1 MTQVENISP
10 AEKASIECIEKVF
23 ASLTAKKN
31 FLVEAGAGAGK
42 TYTLIKALNHQIEN
56 NSKSFLRSNKKIAC
70 ITYTN
75 IAKEEIKS
83 RTDNN
88 PMIFAETIHA
98 FSWHVIKD
106 FQKAI
111 REHIPNL
118 TDRWQERIVEAGGIK
133 QQTVIYNLGYP
144 KVTLEEI
151 FLHHDDVIK
160 LFTHLLE
167 DKKFQKI
174 LANKFPVIFIDE
186 YQDTN
191 ISLAKGIVKN
201 FIETEEGPL
210 IGFFG
215 DHWQKIYGSNS
226 CGLITATE
234 GNLQVIGKQANF
246 RSDKLIVKSLNKI
259 RPELEQHESDPDSTG
274 EIIIYHSNN
283 YTGDRRI
290 GNHWKG
296 DLPEEV
302 AHDYFSK
309 TIDELGAKGWNIS
322 ADNTKVLMLTN
333 NVLASE
339 QNYQNIFQVFSDTE
353 DYLKKN
359 DDYILFLSDIVE
371 PGCEAFKNK
380 KYGEMLD
387 AFSMNAPRIRKHSD
401 KEAWH
406 CDMIR
411 LIEARN
417 NGTIGNV
424 IDVLKQTK
432 RPRISKKVEE
442 KEKRFSEINQKPKE
456 DQTED
461 EVVFAEKI
469 KNIRDIPYSELINVV
484 QYIDDKTLFST
495 KHGVKGAEF
504 DNVIVVFGRGW
515 NNYNWNQM
523 LEWATD
529 GIPNGRQ
536 DSFERNRNL
545 FYVACSRPKHRLTL
559 LFTQE
564 LSAKAIIT
572 LKNWFGDIITPLSIE
587 PVN

>member
-1 MTQVENISP
+1 MTQVENMSP
-10 AEKASIECIEKVF
+10 AEKASIDCIEKVF
-23 ASLTAKKN
+23 ASLTANKN

-42 TYTLIKALNHQIEN
+42 TYTLIKALKHQIEN
-56 NSKSFLRSNKKIAC
+56 NSDRFLRSNKKIAC

-75 IAKEEIKS
+75 VAKEEIQS

-88 PMIFAETIHA
+88 PIVFAETIHA
-98 FSWHVIKD
+98 FGWHVIKD

-111 REHIPNL
+111 REQIPNL
-118 TDRWQERIVEAGGIK
+118 TDRWKERIEEAGGIT

-144 KVTLEEI
+144 KITADEI

-160 LFTHLLE
+160 LLTYLLD

-174 LANKFPVIFIDE
+174 LTNKFPVIFIDE

-191 ISLAKGIVKN
+191 INLANAIVKN

-234 GNLQVIGKQANF
+234 GKIEVIGKQANF
-246 RSDKLIVKSLNKI
+246 RSDKLIVKALNKI
-259 RPELEQHESDPDSTG
+259 RPELEQHESNPNSTG
-274 EIIIYHSNN
+274 EILIYHSNN
-283 YTGDRRI
+283 YTGERRT
-290 GNHWKG
+290 GNHWKD

-302 AHDYFSK
+302 AHNYLSK
-309 TIDELGAKGWNIS
+309 TIAELEAKGWNIA
-322 ADNTKVLMLTN
+322 ADTTKVLMLTN
-333 NVLASE
+333 SVLASE
-339 QNYQNIFQVFSDTE
+339 QNYQNIFQVFSDTD

-359 DDYILFLSDIVE
+359 DDYISFLSDVVE
-371 PGCEAFKNK
+371 PGSVAFHNR
-380 KYGEMLD
+380 KYGEMLN
-387 AFSMNAPRIRKHSD
+387 AFNMNAPRIRKHAD

-406 CDMIR
+406 SDMTR

-424 IDVLKQTK
+424 VDLLKETK
-432 RPRISKKVEE
+432 RPRISKKIEE
-442 KEKRFSEINQKPKE
+442 KEKRLLEINQKTIEQQKE
-456 DQTED
+456 E
-461 EVVFAEKI
+461 EIAFAEKI
-469 KNIRDIPYSELINVV
+469 KNIRSIPYSELINVV

-504 DNVIVVFGRGW
+504 ENVLVVFGRGW

-523 LEWATD
+523 LEWATN
-529 GIPNGRQ
+529 GIPNGKQ

-545 FYVACSRPKHRLTL
+545 FYVACSRPKKRLTL

-564 LSAKAIIT
+564 LSATAITT
-572 LKNWFGDIITPLSIE
+572 LQNWFGNVVEPLVIQ
-587 PVN
+587 

>member
-1 MTQVENISP
+1 MMQVENISP

-23 ASLTAKKN
+23 ASLTAKNN

-42 TYTLIKALNHQIEN
+42 TYTLIKALKHQIDN
-56 NSKSFLRSNKKIAC
+56 NSENFLRSNKKIAC

-75 IAKEEIKS
+75 VAKEEIQS

-88 PMIFAETIHA
+88 PIIFAETIHA
-98 FSWHVIKD
+98 FGWHVIKD

-111 REHIPNL
+111 REQIPNL
-118 TDRWQERIVEAGGIK
+118 TDRWKERIEEAGGIT
-133 QQTVIYNLGYP
+133 QQTVVYNLGYP
-144 KVTLEEI
+144 KITADEI

-160 LFTHLLE
+160 LLTHLLD

-174 LANKFPVIFIDE
+174 LTNKFPVIFIDE

-191 ISLAKGIVKN
+191 INLANAIVEN

-234 GNLQVIGKQANF
+234 GKLEVIGKQANF
-246 RSDKLIVKSLNKI
+246 RSDKLIVKALNKI

-274 EIIIYHSNN
+274 EILIYHSNN
-283 YTGDRRI
+283 YAGERRT
-290 GNHWKG
+290 GNHWKD

-302 AHDYFSK
+302 AHNYLSK
-309 TIDELGAKGWNIS
+309 TITELEVKGWNIVS
-322 ADNTKVLMLTN
+322 DTTKVLMLTN
-333 NVLASE
+333 SVLASE
-339 QNYQNIFQVFSDTE
+339 QNYQNIFQVFNDTD

-359 DDYILFLSDIVE
+359 DDYISFLSDVVE
-371 PGCEAFKNK
+371 PGCEAFQNK
-380 KYGEMLD
+380 KYGEMLN
-387 AFSMNAPRIRKHSD
+387 AFNMNAPRIRKHAD

-406 CDMIR
+406 SDMTR

-417 NGTIGNV
+417 NGTIGNL
-424 IDVLKQTK
+424 IDVLKETK
-432 RPRISKKVEE
+432 RPRISKKIEE
-442 KEKRFSEINQKPKE
+442 KERRFFEINQKPVEQQSKE
-456 DQTED
+456 DTAF
-461 EVVFAEKI
+461 VEKI
-469 KNIRDIPYSELINVV
+469 KNIRNIPYSELINVV

-504 DNVIVVFGRGW
+504 ENVLVVFGRGW

-523 LEWATD
+523 LEWATN
-529 GIPNGRQ
+529 GIPKGKQ

-545 FYVACSRPKHRLTL
+545 FYVACSRPKKRLTL

-564 LSAKAIIT
+564 LSATAITT
-572 LKNWFGDIITPLSIE
+572 LQNWFGNVVEPLVIQ
-587 PVN
+587 

>member
-1 MTQVENISP
+1 MTQVENMSP

-23 ASLTAKKN
+23 ASLTANKN

-42 TYTLIKALNHQIEN
+42 TYTLIKALKHQIKN
-56 NSKSFLRSNKKIAC
+56 NSDSFLRSNKKIAC

-75 IAKEEIKS
+75 IAKEEIQS

-88 PMIFAETIHA
+88 PIIFAETIHA
-98 FSWHVIKD
+98 FGWHVIKD

-111 REHIPNL
+111 REQIPNL
-118 TDRWQERIVEAGGIK
+118 TDRWKARIEEAGGIT
-133 QQTVIYNLGYP
+133 QQTVTYNLGYP
-144 KVTLEEI
+144 KITADEI

-160 LFTHLLE
+160 LLTHLLY

-174 LANKFPVIFIDE
+174 LTNKFPVIFIDE

-191 ISLAKGIVKN
+191 INLANAIVEN

-234 GNLQVIGKQANF
+234 GKLEIIGKQANF
-246 RSDKLIVKSLNKI
+246 RSDKLIVKALNKI
-259 RPELEQHESDPDSTG
+259 RPELEQHESDFDSTG
-274 EIIIYHSNN
+274 EILIYHSNN
-283 YTGDRRI
+283 YTGERRT
-290 GNHWKG
+290 GNHWKD
-296 DLPEEV
+296 DLPEET
-302 AHDYFSK
+302 AHDYLSK
-309 TIDELGAKGWNIS
+309 TITNLQEKGWNIA
-322 ADNTKVLMLTN
+322 ADTTKVLMLTN
-333 NVLASE
+333 SVLASE
-339 QNYQNIFQVFSDTE
+339 QNYQNIFQVFSDTD

-359 DDYILFLSDIVE
+359 DDYISFLSDIVE
-371 PGCEAFKNK
+371 PGAVAFHNK
-380 KYGEMLD
+380 KYGEMLS
-387 AFSMNAPRIRKHSD
+387 AFNMNAPRIRKHAD

-406 CDMIR
+406 SDMTQ

-417 NGTIGNV
+417 DGTIGNV
-424 IDVLKQTK
+424 IDILKETK
-432 RPRISKKVEE
+432 RPRISKKIEE
-442 KEKRFSEINQKPKE
+442 KEKRFFEINQKAIE
-456 DQTED
+456 QQTE
-461 EVVFAEKI
+461 EELAFTEKI
-469 KNIRDIPYSELINVV
+469 KNIRNIPYSELINVV

-504 DNVIVVFGRGW
+504 ENVLVVFGRGW

-523 LEWATD
+523 LEWATN
-529 GIPNGRQ
+529 GIPNGKQ

-545 FYVACSRPKHRLTL
+545 FYVACSRPKKRLTL

-564 LSAKAIIT
+564 LSATAITT
-572 LKNWFGDIITPLSIE
+572 LQNWFGNVVEPLVIQ
-587 PVN
+587 

>member
-1 MTQVENISP
+1 MTQVENMSP

-23 ASLTAKKN
+23 ASLMANKN

-42 TYTLIKALNHQIEN
+42 TYTLIKALKHQIKN
-56 NSKSFLRSNKKIAC
+56 NSDSFLRSNKKIAC

-75 IAKEEIKS
+75 IAKEEIQS

-88 PMIFAETIHA
+88 PIIFAETIHA
-98 FSWHVIKD
+98 FGWHVIKD

-111 REHIPNL
+111 REQIPNL
-118 TDRWQERIVEAGGIK
+118 TDRWKERIEEVGGIT

-144 KVTLEEI
+144 KITADEI
-151 FLHHDDVIK
+151 FLHHDDFIK
-160 LFTHLLE
+160 LLRHLLD

-174 LANKFPVIFIDE
+174 LTNKFPVIFIDE

-191 ISLAKGIVKN
+191 INLANAIVEN
-201 FIETEEGPL
+201 FIETGKGPL

-234 GNLQVIGKQANF
+234 GKLEVIGKQANF
-246 RSDKLIVKSLNKI
+246 RSDKLIVKALNKI
-259 RPELEQHESDPDSTG
+259 RPELEQHESDPDSIG
-274 EIIIYHSNN
+274 EILIYHSNN
-283 YTGDRRI
+283 YTGKRRT
-290 GNHWKG
+290 GNHWKD

-302 AHDYFSK
+302 AHNYLSK
-309 TIDELGAKGWNIS
+309 TIIKLQEKGWNIA
-322 ADNTKVLMLTN
+322 ADTTKVLMLTN
-333 NVLASE
+333 SVLASE
-339 QNYQNIFQVFSDTE
+339 QNYQNIFQVFSDTD

-359 DDYILFLSDIVE
+359 DDYISFLSDVVE
-371 PGCEAFKNK
+371 PGSVAFHNK
-380 KYGEMLD
+380 KYGEMLN
-387 AFSMNAPRIRKHSD
+387 AFNMNAPRIRKHVD
-401 KEAWH
+401 KETWH
-406 CDMIR
+406 SDMTR

-424 IDVLKQTK
+424 IDILKETK
-432 RPRISKKVEE
+432 RPRISKKIEE
-442 KEKRFSEINQKPKE
+442 KEKRFFEINQKAIE
-456 DQTED
+456 QQTE
-461 EVVFAEKI
+461 EELAFAEKI
-469 KNIRDIPYSELINVV
+469 NNIRSIPYSELINVV

-504 DNVIVVFGRGW
+504 ENVLVVFGRGW

-523 LEWATD
+523 LEWATN
-529 GIPNGRQ
+529 GIPNGKQ

-545 FYVACSRPKHRLTL
+545 FYVACSRPKKRLTL

-564 LSAKAIIT
+564 LSATAITT
-572 LKNWFGDIITPLSIE
+572 LQNWFGNVVEPLII
-587 PVN
+587 

>member
-1 MTQVENISP
+1 MTQVENMSP

-23 ASLTAKKN
+23 ASLTANKN

-42 TYTLIKALNHQIEN
+42 TYTLIKALKHQIKN
-56 NSKSFLRSNKKIAC
+56 NSDSFLRSNKKIAC

-75 IAKEEIKS
+75 VAKEEIQS

-88 PMIFAETIHA
+88 PIIFAETIHA
-98 FSWHVIKD
+98 FGWHVIKD

-111 REHIPNL
+111 REQIPNL
-118 TDRWQERIVEAGGIK
+118 TDRWKERIEEAGGIT

-144 KVTLEEI
+144 KITADEI

-160 LFTHLLE
+160 LLTHLLD

-174 LANKFPVIFIDE
+174 LTNKFPVIFIDE

-191 ISLAKGIVKN
+191 IHLANAIVEN

-215 DHWQKIYGSNS
+215 DHWQKIYGSTS

-234 GNLQVIGKQANF
+234 GKLEVIGKQANF
-246 RSDKLIVKSLNKI
+246 RSDKLIVKALNKI

-274 EIIIYHSNN
+274 EILIYHSNN
-283 YTGDRRI
+283 YAGERRT
-290 GNHWKG
+290 GNHWKD
-296 DLPEEV
+296 DLPEET
-302 AHDYFSK
+302 AHDYLSK
-309 TIDELGAKGWNIS
+309 TITNLQEKGWNID
-322 ADNTKVLMLTN
+322 ADTTKVLMLTN
-333 NVLASE
+333 SVLASE
-339 QNYQNIFQVFSDTE
+339 QNYQNIFQVFSDTD

-359 DDYILFLSDIVE
+359 DDYISFLSDVVE
-371 PGCEAFKNK
+371 PGSVAFHNK
-380 KYGEMLD
+380 KYGDMLN
-387 AFSMNAPRIRKHSD
+387 AFNMNAPRIRKHAD

-406 CDMIR
+406 SDMTQ
-411 LIEARN
+411 LIETRN

-424 IDVLKQTK
+424 IDILKETK
-432 RPRISKKVEE
+432 RPRISKKIEE
-442 KEKRFSEINQKPKE
+442 KEKRLFEINQKAIE
-456 DQTED
+456 QQTE
-461 EVVFAEKI
+461 EEIAFAEKI
-469 KNIRDIPYSELINVV
+469 KNIRSIPYSELINVV

-504 DNVIVVFGRGW
+504 ENVLVVFGRGW

-523 LEWATD
+523 LEWATN
-529 GIPNGRQ
+529 GIPNGKQ

-545 FYVACSRPKHRLTL
+545 FYVACSRPKKRLTL

-564 LSAKAIIT
+564 LSATAITT
-572 LKNWFGDIITPLSIE
+572 LQNWFGNVVEPLVI
-587 PVN
+587 

>member
-1 MTQVENISP
+1 MTQVENMSP
-10 AEKASIECIEKVF
+10 AEKASIDCIEKVF
-23 ASLTAKKN
+23 ASLTANKN

-42 TYTLIKALNHQIEN
+42 TYTLIKALKHQIEN
-56 NSKSFLRSNKKIAC
+56 NSDRFLRSNKKIAC

-75 IAKEEIKS
+75 VAKEEIQS

-88 PMIFAETIHA
+88 PIVFAETIHA
-98 FSWHVIKD
+98 FGWHVIKD

-111 REHIPNL
+111 REQIPNL
-118 TDRWQERIVEAGGIK
+118 TDRWKERIEEAGGIT

-144 KVTLEEI
+144 KITADEI

-160 LFTHLLE
+160 LLTYLLD

-174 LANKFPVIFIDE
+174 LTNKFPVIFIDE

-191 ISLAKGIVKN
+191 INLANAIVKN

-234 GNLQVIGKQANF
+234 GKIEVIGKQANF
-246 RSDKLIVKSLNKI
+246 RSDKLIVKALNKI
-259 RPELEQHESDPDSTG
+259 RPELEQHESNPNSTG
-274 EIIIYHSNN
+274 EILIYHSNN
-283 YTGDRRI
+283 YTGERRT
-290 GNHWKG
+290 GNHWKD

-302 AHDYFSK
+302 AHNYLSK
-309 TIDELGAKGWNIS
+309 TIAELEAKGWNIA
-322 ADNTKVLMLTN
+322 ADTTKVLMLTN
-333 NVLASE
+333 SVLASE
-339 QNYQNIFQVFSDTE
+339 QNYQNIFQVFSDTD

-359 DDYILFLSDIVE
+359 DDYISFLSDVVE
-371 PGCEAFKNK
+371 PGSVAFHNR
-380 KYGEMLD
+380 KYGEMLN
-387 AFSMNAPRIRKHSD
+387 AFNMNAPRIRKHAD

-406 CDMIR
+406 SDMTR

-424 IDVLKQTK
+424 VDLLKETK
-432 RPRISKKVEE
+432 RPRISKKIEE
-442 KEKRFSEINQKPKE
+442 KEKRLLEINQKTIEQQKE
-456 DQTED
+456 E
-461 EVVFAEKI
+461 EIAFAEKI
-469 KNIRDIPYSELINVV
+469 KNIRSIPYSELINVV

-504 DNVIVVFGRGW
+504 ENVLVVFGRGW

-523 LEWATD
+523 LEWATN
-529 GIPNGRQ
+529 GTPNGKQ

-545 FYVACSRPKHRLTL
+545 FYVACSRPKKRLTL

-564 LSAKAIIT
+564 LSVTAITT
-572 LKNWFGDIITPLSIE
+572 LQNWFGNVVEPLII
-587 PVN
+587 

>member
-1 MTQVENISP
+1 MTQIANISP
-10 AEKASIECIEKVF
+10 AEKASIECINKVF
-23 ASLTAKKN
+23 ASLTANKN

-42 TYTLIKALNHQIEN
+42 TYTLIKALKHQIKKNSEN
-56 NSKSFLRSNKKIAC
+56 FLRSNKKIAC

-75 IAKEEIKS
+75 VAKEEVQS

-88 PMIFAETIHA
+88 PIIFAETIHA
-98 FSWHVIKD
+98 FGWHVIKD

-111 REHIPNL
+111 RQQIPNL
-118 TDRWQERIVEAGGIK
+118 TNRWQERIAEAGGLK

-144 KVTLEEI
+144 KITADEI

-160 LFTHLLE
+160 LLTHLLD

-191 ISLAKGIVKN
+191 INLAKGIVEN

-234 GNLQVIGKQANF
+234 GKLEVIGKQTNF

-259 RPELEQHESDPDSTG
+259 RPDLEQHEYDPDSTG
-274 EIIIYHSNN
+274 EVLIYHSNN
-283 YTGDRRI
+283 YTQERRT

-296 DLPEEV
+296 DLSEEV
-302 AHDYFSK
+302 AHKYLSK
-309 TIDELGAKGWNIS
+309 TIAELESKGWNIV
-322 ADNTKVLMLTN
+322 ANTTKVLMLTN

-339 QNYQNIFQVFSDTE
+339 QNYQNIFQVFSDSD

-359 DDYILFLSDIVE
+359 DDYISFLSDIVV
-371 PGCEAFKNK
+371 PGSEAFQNK
-380 KYGEMLD
+380 KYGEMLN
-387 AFSMNAPRIRKHSD
+387 AFNMNAPRIRKHAD
-401 KEAWH
+401 KVAWH
-406 CDMIR
+406 SDMIQ
-411 LIEARN
+411 LIQARN

-432 RPRISKKVEE
+432 RPRIAKKIEE
-442 KEKRFSEINQKPKE
+442 KEKRFSEINQKLLE
-456 DQTED
+456 QQTE
-461 EVVFAEKI
+461 EETLFAEKI
-469 KNIRDIPYSELINVV
+469 RNIRDIPYSELINVV

-504 DNVIVVFGRGW
+504 KNVLVVFGRGW

-529 GIPNGRQ
+529 GIPNDRQ

-545 FYVACSRPKHRLTL
+545 FYVACSRPKHRLAL
-559 LFTQE
+559 LFTQQ
-564 LSAKAIIT
+564 LSDKAIIT
-572 LKNWFGDIITPLSIE
+572 LKNWFGDVVMPLNVE
-587 PVN
+587 

>member
-1 MTQVENISP
+1 MTQVENMSP
-10 AEKASIECIEKVF
+10 AEKASIDCIEKVF
-23 ASLTAKKN
+23 ASLTANKN

-42 TYTLIKALNHQIEN
+42 TYTLIKALKHQIEN
-56 NSKSFLRSNKKIAC
+56 NSDRFLRSNKKIAC

-75 IAKEEIKS
+75 VAKEEIQS

-88 PMIFAETIHA
+88 PIVFAETIHA
-98 FSWHVIKD
+98 FGWHVIKD

-111 REHIPNL
+111 REQIPNL
-118 TDRWQERIVEAGGIK
+118 TDRWKERIEEAGGIT

-144 KVTLEEI
+144 KITADEI

-160 LFTHLLE
+160 LLTYLLD

-174 LANKFPVIFIDE
+174 LTNKFPVIFIDE

-191 ISLAKGIVKN
+191 INLANAIVKN

-234 GNLQVIGKQANF
+234 GKIEVIGKQANF
-246 RSDKLIVKSLNKI
+246 RSDKLIVKALNKI
-259 RPELEQHESDPDSTG
+259 RPELEQHESNPNSTG
-274 EIIIYHSNN
+274 EILIYHSNN
-283 YTGDRRI
+283 YTGERRT
-290 GNHWKG
+290 GNHWKD
-296 DLPEEV
+296 DLPEKV
-302 AHDYFSK
+302 AHNYLSK
-309 TIDELGAKGWNIS
+309 TIAELEAKGWNIA
-322 ADNTKVLMLTN
+322 ADTTKVLMLTN
-333 NVLASE
+333 SVLASE
-339 QNYQNIFQVFSDTE
+339 QNYQNIFQVFSDTD

-359 DDYILFLSDIVE
+359 DDYISFLSDVVE
-371 PGCEAFKNK
+371 PGSVAFHNR
-380 KYGEMLD
+380 KYGEMLN
-387 AFSMNAPRIRKHSD
+387 AFNMNAPRIRKHAD

-406 CDMIR
+406 SDMTR

-424 IDVLKQTK
+424 VDLLKETK
-432 RPRISKKVEE
+432 RPRISKKIEE
-442 KEKRFSEINQKPKE
+442 KEKRLLEINQKTIEQQKE
-456 DQTED
+456 E
-461 EVVFAEKI
+461 EIAFAEKI
-469 KNIRDIPYSELINVV
+469 KNIRSIPYSELINVV

-504 DNVIVVFGRGW
+504 ENVLVVFGRGW

-523 LEWATD
+523 LEWATN
-529 GIPNGRQ
+529 GTPNGKQ

-545 FYVACSRPKHRLTL
+545 FYVACSRPKKRLTL

-564 LSAKAIIT
+564 LSVTAITT
-572 LKNWFGDIITPLSIE
+572 LQNWFGNVVEPLII
-587 PVN
+587 

>member
-1 MTQVENISP
+1 MIQVENISP

-23 ASLTAKKN
+23 ASLTANKN

-42 TYTLIKALNHQIEN
+42 TYTLIKALQHQIKN
-56 NSKSFLRSNKKIAC
+56 NSDIFLRSNKKIAC

-75 IAKEEIKS
+75 VAKEEIQS
-83 RTDNN
+83 RTDNS
-88 PMIFAETIHA
+88 PIIFAETIHA
-98 FSWHVIKD
+98 FGWHVIKD

-111 REHIPNL
+111 REQIPNL
-118 TDRWQERIVEAGGIK
+118 TDRWKERIEEAGGIT

-144 KVTLEEI
+144 KITADEI

-160 LFTHLLE
+160 LLTHLLD

-174 LANKFPVIFIDE
+174 LTNKFPVIFIDE

-191 ISLAKGIVKN
+191 IHLANAIVEN

-234 GNLQVIGKQANF
+234 GKLEIIGKQANF
-246 RSDKLIVKSLNKI
+246 RSDKLIVKALNKI

-274 EIIIYHSNN
+274 EILIYHSNN
-283 YTGDRRI
+283 YTGERRT
-290 GNHWKG
+290 GNHWKD
-296 DLPEEV
+296 DLPEAT
-302 AHDYFSK
+302 AHDYLSK
-309 TIDELGAKGWNIS
+309 TITKLQEKGWNID
-322 ADNTKVLMLTN
+322 ADTTKVLMLTN
-333 NVLASE
+333 SVLASE
-339 QNYQNIFQVFSDTE
+339 QNYQNIFQVFSDTD

-359 DDYILFLSDIVE
+359 DDYISFLSDIVE
-371 PGCEAFKNK
+371 PGSVAFQNK
-380 KYGEMLD
+380 KYGEMLE
-387 AFSMNAPRIRKHSD
+387 AFNMNAPRIRKHAD

-406 CDMIR
+406 SDMTR

-417 NGTIGNV
+417 NGTLGSVVDI
-424 IDVLKQTK
+424 LKETK

-442 KEKRFSEINQKPKE
+442 KEKRLFEINQKALE
-456 DQTED
+456 QQTE
-461 EVVFAEKI
+461 EEIAFREKI
-469 KNIRDIPYSELINVV
+469 KNIRSIPYSELINVV

-504 DNVIVVFGRGW
+504 ENVLVVFGRGW

-523 LEWATD
+523 LEWATN
-529 GIPNGRQ
+529 GIPKGKQ
-536 DSFERNRNL
+536 ESFERNRNL
-545 FYVACSRPKHRLTL
+545 FYVACSRPKKRLTL

-564 LSAKAIIT
+564 LSATAITT
-572 LKNWFGDIITPLSIE
+572 LQNWFGNLVEPLVIQ
-587 PVN
+587 

>member
-1 MTQVENISP
+1 MTQVENMSP

-23 ASLTAKKN
+23 ASLTANKN

-42 TYTLIKALNHQIEN
+42 TYTLIKALKHQIEN
-56 NSKSFLRSNKKIAC
+56 NSDRFLRSNKKIAC

-75 IAKEEIKS
+75 VAKEEIQS

-88 PMIFAETIHA
+88 PIIFAETIHA
-98 FSWHVIKD
+98 FGWHVIKD

-111 REHIPNL
+111 REQIPNL
-118 TDRWQERIVEAGGIK
+118 TDRWKERIDEAGGIT

-144 KVTLEEI
+144 KITADEI

-160 LFTHLLE
+160 LLTYLLD

-174 LANKFPVIFIDE
+174 LTNKFPVIFIDE

-191 ISLAKGIVKN
+191 INLANAIVKN

-234 GNLQVIGKQANF
+234 GKIEVIGKQANF
-246 RSDKLIVKSLNKI
+246 RSDKLIVEALNKI

-274 EIIIYHSNN
+274 EILIYHSNN
-283 YTGDRRI
+283 YTGERRT
-290 GNHWKG
+290 GNHWKD

-302 AHDYFSK
+302 AHNYLSK
-309 TIDELGAKGWNIS
+309 TIAELEAKGWNIA
-322 ADNTKVLMLTN
+322 ADTTKVLMLTN
-333 NVLASE
+333 SVLASE
-339 QNYQNIFQVFSDTE
+339 QNYQNIFQVFSDTD

-359 DDYILFLSDIVE
+359 DDYISFLSDVVE
-371 PGCEAFKNK
+371 PGSVAFHNR
-380 KYGEMLD
+380 KYGEMLN
-387 AFSMNAPRIRKHSD
+387 AFNMNAPRIRKHAD

-406 CDMIR
+406 SDMTR

-424 IDVLKQTK
+424 VDILKETK
-432 RPRISKKVEE
+432 RPRISKKIEE
-442 KEKRFSEINQKPKE
+442 KEKRLLEINQKAIEQQKE
-456 DQTED
+456 E
-461 EVVFAEKI
+461 EIAFAEKI
-469 KNIRDIPYSELINVV
+469 KNIRSIPYSELINVV

-504 DNVIVVFGRGW
+504 ENVLVVFGRGW

-523 LEWATD
+523 LEWATN
-529 GIPNGRQ
+529 GIPNGKQ

-545 FYVACSRPKHRLTL
+545 FYVACSRPKKRLTL

-564 LSAKAIIT
+564 LSATAITT
-572 LKNWFGDIITPLSIE
+572 LQNWFGNVVEPLVIQ
-587 PVN
+587 

>member
-1 MTQVENISP
+1 MTQVENMSP

-23 ASLTAKKN
+23 ASLTANKN

-42 TYTLIKALNHQIEN
+42 TYTLIKALQHQIKN
-56 NSKSFLRSNKKIAC
+56 NSDSFLRSNKKIAC

-75 IAKEEIKS
+75 VAKEEIQS

-88 PMIFAETIHA
+88 PIIFAETIHA
-98 FSWHVIKD
+98 FGWHVIKD

-111 REHIPNL
+111 REQIPNL
-118 TDRWQERIVEAGGIK
+118 SDRWKERIEEAGGIT

-144 KVTLEEI
+144 KITADEI

-160 LFTHLLE
+160 LLTHLLY

-174 LANKFPVIFIDE
+174 LTNKFPVIFIDE

-191 ISLAKGIVKN
+191 INLAKAIVEN

-234 GNLQVIGKQANF
+234 GTLEIIGKQANF
-246 RSDKLIVKSLNKI
+246 RSDKLIVKALNKI

-274 EIIIYHSNN
+274 EILIYHSNN
-283 YTGDRRI
+283 YTGERRT
-290 GNHWKG
+290 GNHWKD
-296 DLPEEV
+296 DLPEAT
-302 AHDYFSK
+302 AHDYLSK
-309 TIDELGAKGWNIS
+309 TITKLQEKGWNVA
-322 ADNTKVLMLTN
+322 ADTTKVLMLTN
-333 NVLASE
+333 SVLASE
-339 QNYQNIFQVFSDTE
+339 QNYQNIFQVFSDTD

-359 DDYILFLSDIVE
+359 DDYISFLSDIVE
-371 PGCEAFKNK
+371 PGSVAFHNK
-380 KYGEMLD
+380 KYGEMLN
-387 AFSMNAPRIRKHSD
+387 AFNLNAPRIRKHAD

-406 CDMIR
+406 SDMTR

-424 IDVLKQTK
+424 VDILKETK
-432 RPRISKKVEE
+432 RPRISKKIEE
-442 KEKRFSEINQKPKE
+442 KEKRLFEINQKAIEQQAEE
-456 DQTED
+456 DIA
-461 EVVFAEKI
+461 FAEKI
-469 KNIRDIPYSELINVV
+469 KNIRSIPYSELINVV

-504 DNVIVVFGRGW
+504 ENVLVVFGRGW

-523 LEWATD
+523 LEWATN
-529 GIPNGRQ
+529 GIPNGKQ

-545 FYVACSRPKHRLTL
+545 FYVACSRPKKRLTL

-564 LSAKAIIT
+564 LSAIAITT
-572 LKNWFGDIITPLSIE
+572 LQNWFGNVVEPLVIQ
-587 PVN
+587 